1 MLMAG
6 GRDWEEVV
14 QAARDADPGDRIVV
28 NMGPAPVHPRGAA
41 ADPGDRR

>member
-14 QAARDADPGDRIVV
+14 QAAREADPGDRIVV
-28 NMGPAPVHPRGAA
+28 NMGPQHPSTHGCC
-41 ADPGDRR
+41 G